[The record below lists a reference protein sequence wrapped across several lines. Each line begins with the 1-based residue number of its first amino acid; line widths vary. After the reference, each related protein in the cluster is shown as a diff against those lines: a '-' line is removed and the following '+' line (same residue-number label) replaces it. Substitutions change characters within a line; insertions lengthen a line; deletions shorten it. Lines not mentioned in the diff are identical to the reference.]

1 MILIL
6 KSTQNL
12 VITIECKGVSSV
24 LILRLP
30 RRSGVSP
37 SSERKETVGCGGGE
51 ALGAPLWV
59 ALLSVQSEGGWNG
72 MECLVIES
80 GSSPFRS
87 DLIPYIMG

>member
-37 SSERKETVGCGGGE
+37 SSERKETVVCDGGE
-51 ALGAPLWV
+51 ALWV

-80 GSSPFRS
+80 GSFPYRS